1 MSQPASVL
9 VIGLGNRSRGDDGVG
24 LEVARRL
31 ERSRRSNTRV
41 ILAHAD
47 LVSLLDLWQGAAG
60 VIVVDAMHSGSHPGT
75 VRRFDA
81 RVKPMLG
88 SQFGVSSHAVGLA
101 EVIELGRVLKQL
113 PPHLSVVGIEGAD
126 FRPGAGLSPAVAR
139 AVPKAVR
146 LVRALLTGLVSNQS

>member
-1 MSQPASVL
+1 
-9 VIGLGNRSRGDDGVG
+9 
-24 LEVARRL
+24 
-31 ERSRRSNTRV
+31 
-41 ILAHAD
+41 
-47 LVSLLDLWQGAAG
+47 
-60 VIVVDAMHSGSHPGT
+60 
-75 VRRFDA
+75 
-81 RVKPMLG
+81 MLG